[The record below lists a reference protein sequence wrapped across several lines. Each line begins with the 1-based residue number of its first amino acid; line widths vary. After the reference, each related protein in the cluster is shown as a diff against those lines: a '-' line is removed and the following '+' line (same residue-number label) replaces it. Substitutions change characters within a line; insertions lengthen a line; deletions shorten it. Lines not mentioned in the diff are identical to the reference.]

1 MQHYKPTAATLAT
14 IQQTKRKRKD
24 MKKIL
29 SILSAVALAAT
40 VLSSCVSTKKI
51 VYFQGADSLFQEAQ
65 KIAQQYEMRLKPADQ
80 VLVKVTC
87 SNPELLTIFS
97 QDVVMGTSGTTSM
110 SNMGNG
116 TMSNAYGY
124 TVNNK
129 GDIILPAIGAVKAE
143 GLTVDEF
150 ATAIEN
156 KIKEKGLVGDPEVT
170 VRLLNARVT
179 VVGAVQTPK
188 VVNLSSERNTIIDVI
203 SQCSDVDDTGL
214 RYKLKLFRE
223 ENGQISMY
231 DLDLTKAD
239 IFKSPA
245 YYVQQND
252 MIYVEPNK
260 SKRIKS
266 SPFYTSLGAWSSI
279 LAIASTAVSLVILIT
294 K

>member
-1 MQHYKPTAATLAT
+1 
-14 IQQTKRKRKD
+14 

-29 SILSAVALAAT
+29 SILSVVALAAT
-40 VLSSCVSTKKI
+40 MLSSCVSTKKI

-65 KIAQQYEMRLKPADQ
+65 KIAQQYQMKLKPADQ

-87 SNPELLTIFS
+87 SDPELLTIFS
-97 QDVVMGTSGTTSM
+97 QDVLMGTSGNS
-110 SNMGNG
+110 SNMNSAGNG
-116 TMSNAYGY
+116 TMSNVYGY
-124 TVNNK
+124 TVTNN
-129 GDIILPAIGAVKAE
+129 GELILPAIGAVRAE
-143 GLTVDEF
+143 GLTVEEC
-150 ATAIEN
+150 AKVIEQ

-179 VVGAVQTPK
+179 VVGAVHTPK
-188 VVNLSSERNTIIDVI
+188 VVSLTSERNTIIDVI

-223 ENGQISMY
+223 ENGKMSMY

-239 IFKSPA
+239 IFQSPA

-266 SPFYTSLGAWSSI
+266 SAFYTSLGAWSSI
-279 LAIASTAVSLVILIT
+279 LAIASTAVSLVILLT